1 VLCRLDTR
9 IANYIVCVT
18 VYECDHLVNDAD
30 VMSTGLKGSQQKAM
44 IAQQKSSSDGM
55 KYTVGMKSNVGVKSV
70 LSIPAMDGDHQM
82 DSAMLES

>member
-1 VLCRLDTR
+1 
-9 IANYIVCVT
+9 
-18 VYECDHLVNDAD
+18 
-30 VMSTGLKGSQQKAM
+30 MSTGLKGSHQKAM
-44 IAQQKSSSDGM
+44 IAASTQHKSSSDGM